1 MSVKNYDVIVIGAGS
16 IGTPLA
22 MFLAEKKLK
31 TLVIES
37 LPSVGQGQNKC
48 AIGGVR
54 ATHSDGSKIK
64 ACLRSLEIFSTWHK
78 KHGEDIG
85 WIKGGYLF
93 PVYTGGDEEMLR
105 EMLKVQQKFGLNID
119 WISAGEVKKRVP
131 GAAAKDLR
139 GGTFA
144 PDDGS
149 ASPLLS
155 INAFYRRAV
164 KLGAEFR
171 FNEEISGFIK
181 PAGAIKGV
189 RTPKGEYHA
198 KLVVNAAGAQA
209 AELSALA
216 GVKVPVR
223 PDCHEA
229 GITEPVKRF
238 FDPMVVDIRPGERSK
253 NYYFYQN
260 SEEQIVFCMTP
271 NPPIWGADRRSTS
284 EFLPEVSKRM
294 IGLMPALANIKVRRT
309 WRGLYPMTPD
319 GFPIVD
325 FPKSAPGYALA
336 VGMCGQGFMLGPGVG
351 MNVVS
356 LITEGKTLLPPEVQA
371 GIRLDRDYGQ
381 AKEAL
386 K

>member
-1 MSVKNYDVIVIGAGS
+1 MSVKNYDVIIIGAGS

-22 MFLAEKKLK
+22 MSLAEKKLK
-31 TLVIES
+31 TLVIEA
-37 LPSVGQGQNKC
+37 LPSVGQGSNKC

-54 ATHSDGSKIK
+54 ATHSDASKIK
-64 ACLRSLEIFSTWHK
+64 ACLRSLEIFSTWHEK
-78 KHGEDIG
+78 YGDDIG

-93 PVYTGGDEEMLR
+93 PVYTGSDEVMLR
-105 EMLKVQQKFGLNID
+105 DMLKVQKKLGLNID
-119 WISAGEVKKRVP
+119 WITPGELRKRVP
-131 GAAAKDLR
+131 GAAGKDLR

-164 KLGAEFR
+164 KLGAEFM
-171 FNEEISGFIK
+171 FNSGITGFIK
-181 PAGAIKGV
+181 ENGTVKGV
-189 RTPKGEYHA
+189 RTSSGEYRA
-198 KLVVNAAGAQA
+198 ALTVNAAGGRA
-209 AELSALA
+209 AVLSAMA

-229 GITEPVKRF
+229 GVTEPVKKF
-238 FDPMVVDIRPGERSK
+238 FEPMVVDIRPGEKSK

-260 SEEQIVFCMTP
+260 SEDQIVFCLTP
-271 NPPIWGADRRSTS
+271 NPPIWGEDRRSTS

-294 IGLMPALANIKVRRT
+294 ISLMPALANIKVRRT

-336 VGMCGQGFMLGPGVG
+336 VGMCGQGFMLGPGLGRALSSV
-351 MNVVS
+351 
-356 LITEGKTLLPPEVQA
+356 IA
-371 GIRLDRDYGQ
+371 GEKN
-381 AKEAL
+381 KEAL
-386 K
+386 EILAGFKLERNFSSQEKLK